1 MKAFYIP
8 AGLLALILAFS
19 LWTGHYVRQRT
30 HHWIALLEH
39 TDTAAMEE
47 NWSEAEARLRTVY
60 DDWDSSQRF
69 FHTIMNHSDLD
80 EAESLFAGARAVCSQ
95 KDDADFHLMLAQLKE
110 QMHLLAETQSVSIKN
125 IL

>member
-30 HHWIALLEH
+30 NHWIALLEH

-60 DDWDSSQRF
+60 DRYSVGLPQ
-69 FHTIMNHSDLD
+69 
-80 EAESLFAGARAVCSQ
+80 GRACIIS
-95 KDDADFHLMLAQLKE
+95 
-110 QMHLLAETQSVSIKN
+110 
-125 IL
+125 

>member
-19 LWTGHYVRQRT
+19 LWAGSYVRQRT
-30 HHWIALLEH
+30 DDWIAQLEQ
-39 TDTAAMEE
+39 TDKAAMEE
-47 NWSEAEARLRTVY
+47 DWSQAEKRLLEAY
-60 DDWDSSQRF
+60 DDWDSSQGF

-80 EAESLFAGARAVCSQ
+80 EAESLFAGAKAVCSQ
-95 KDDADFHLMLAQLKE
+95 QDDADFHRLLAQLME
-110 QMHLLAETQSVSIKN
+110 QMDLLAETQSVSIKN